1 MNFLLLG
8 LFFSAC
14 LALKNDWSTTVRM
27 KYSHPTSVCIHDS
40 VLRIYMPLEKLLNCL
55 SSKKNLNSYQRLL
68 LVRIVDSK
76 EDTISIKK
84 PANSLSVDDDN
95 QAGIVDCFTTLL
107 CAGEASVYSVKKSGF
122 VSAIRVR
129 EYKSALGGHQRQ
141 FFADSY
147 LFFTE
152 ILRLGE

>member
-1 MNFLLLG
+1 MLLG

-14 LALKNDWSTTVRM
+14 LALKSDWSKTVRLKYDNSTTVC
-27 KYSHPTSVCIHDS
+27 VHDS
-40 VLRIYMPLEKLLNCL
+40 VLRIYLPREKLLNYL
-55 SSKKNLNSYQRLL
+55 SSKKNLNSYEQLL

-84 PANSLSVDDDN
+84 PVNGLSLDDDD
-95 QAGIVDCFTTLL
+95 QAGVVNCFTALL
-107 CAGEASVYSVKKSGF
+107 SAGEASVYSVKKSGF

-129 EYKSALGGHQRQ
+129 EFKSTLGGHQRQ
-141 FFADSY
+141 FLADSC

-152 ILRLGE
+152 VLSLGE